1 MNEQRYHHRI
11 RTAKERYLEQGE
23 PPEGVVS
30 ESIQRSWERCLK
42 QGLINDTSP
51 QLEPTTS
58 SHLNF
63 LRDQNALLIEHTQSE
78 FESLYA
84 HIAGTQSMIILSD
97 ANGIILNAT
106 GNADFMTKAQRVA
119 LQPGVSWNESI
130 TGTNAIGTALIENRP
145 ILVKG
150 AEHYLE
156 RNGFLNCSAS
166 PIHDPTGNIIGVLD
180 LSGDYRQPHEHTL
193 SLIRMSVQ
201 LIENRLFQKQFKD
214 DFVIHFHTRPEYIGT
229 LWEGIAVFSPEGK
242 LLAANQSG
250 IFQLGIPA
258 SNYIGTHLEN
268 VFEVDLAGLIVLG
281 RKTTLPHP
289 NKVRLRNGNSVF
301 VSIDIPQ
308 QALRQTF
315 GQYSNQIVTPQE
327 SPFKALESLDSGD
340 EKIHVLID
348 KLKQAINHEI
358 PIIIEGETGTGKELF
373 AQAIHHSSLRKNGPF
388 VAINCAAIPEG
399 LIESELFGHEE
410 GAFTGAR
417 KRGSP
422 GRIQQANGGTLFL
435 DEIGEMPLAMQARL
449 LRVMQSKEVTPL
461 GSTKSLKVDITII
474 SATNVSLKE
483 QISKKL
489 FREDLYYRL
498 NGYKISL
505 PPLRLRTDMAT
516 LIQRILR
523 DQLNKNGVLIDAEV
537 IELFQQYSWPGNI
550 RQLFHILQT
559 ASIFMTGNIL
569 RKQNLPDD
577 FLEEVSKANQSKRFT
592 NPHFSTPFA
601 TTDEHHYDM
610 NRLERELITEAI
622 KANFGNIGGAAK
634 KLGISR
640 ATLYRKIK
648 KWGISPQFWMTQQ

>member
-1 MNEQRYHHRI
+1 MSEQRYHHRI

-30 ESIQRSWERCLK
+30 ESIHRSWERCLK
-42 QGLINDTSP
+42 QGLINDTKL
-51 QLEPTTS
+51 QLEPTTT

-63 LRDQNALLIEHTQSE
+63 LRDQNALLIDHTQSE

-106 GNADFMTKAQRVA
+106 GNAGFMTKAQRVA
-119 LQPGVSWNESI
+119 LQPGVSWNEST
-130 TGTNAIGTALIENRP
+130 TGTNAIGTAIIENRP

-150 AEHYLE
+150 AEHFLE

-201 LIENRLFQKQFKD
+201 LIENKLFQEQFKN
-214 DFVIHFHTRPEYIGT
+214 DFVIHFHTRSEFIGT
-229 LWEGIAVFSPEGK
+229 LWEGIAVFSNEGK

-250 IFQLGIPA
+250 IFQMGLPS
-258 SNYIGTHLEN
+258 SNYLGTTLESI
-268 VFEVDLAGLIVLG
+268 FDVDLAGLIALG
-281 RKTTLPHP
+281 RKNASQNP
-289 NKVRLRNGNSVF
+289 NKIRLRNGNTFF
-301 VSIDIPQ
+301 VSIEIPHD
-308 QALRQTF
+308 ALKPVFGRPQTSA
-315 GQYSNQIVTPQE
+315 QSTPE
-327 SPFKALESLDSGD
+327 SPYKALDSLNSGD
-340 EKIHVLID
+340 EKIHALIE
-348 KLKQAINHEI
+348 KLKQAINHDI
-358 PIIIEGETGTGKELF
+358 PIVIEGETGTGKELF
-373 AQAIHHSSLRKNGPF
+373 AQAIHASSQKRSGPF

-422 GRIQQANGGTLFL
+422 GRILQANGGTLFL

-461 GSTKSLKVDITII
+461 GSTKSYKVDISVI

-483 QISKKL
+483 QISKRL

-498 NGYKISL
+498 HGYKISL
-505 PPLRLRTDMAT
+505 PPLRNRSDLPL

-537 IELFQQYSWPGNI
+537 IELFQRYAWPGNI
-550 RQLFHILQT
+550 RELFHVLQT
-559 ASIFMTGNIL
+559 ASVFMDGNAL
-569 RKQNLPDD
+569 RKQDLPED
-577 FLEEVSKANQSKRFT
+577 FLDEVSKLRLMQPFNQHHT
-592 NPHFSTPFA
+592 TPKLPKKE
-601 TTDEHHYDM
+601 TDQYDID
-610 NRLERELITEAI
+610 RQERELIMQAI
-622 KANFGNIGGAAK
+622 KVNFGNIGAATK
-634 KLGISR
+634 NLGISR
-640 ATLYRKIK
+640 ATLYRKLK
-648 KWGISPQFWMTQQ
+648 KWGVSPQFWISQ